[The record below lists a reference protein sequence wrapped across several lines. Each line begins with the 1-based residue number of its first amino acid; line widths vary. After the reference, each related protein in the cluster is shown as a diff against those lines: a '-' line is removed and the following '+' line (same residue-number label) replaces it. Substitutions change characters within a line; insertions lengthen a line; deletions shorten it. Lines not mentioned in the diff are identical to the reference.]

1 MSKLF
6 QTVKISQTKVLSQQT
21 RQAIKLLQLSTYE
34 LDKEIDELILENP
47 ILEKN
52 DDIETDYDVGSIS
65 NSALSDPDDILK
77 YYKKLKVQLSTLSFS
92 HRMPIEEK
100 ILT

>member
-1 MSKLF
+1 MNKLF

-52 DDIETDYDVGSIS
+52 DDIET
-65 NSALSDPDDILK
+65 N
-77 YYKKLKVQLSTLSFS
+77 
-92 HRMPIEEK
+92 
-100 ILT
+100 